1 MKAKNKSHFVEFLAK
16 LICMFVVFP
25 LVALFTAGV
34 VVGLVQPDKSD
45 TLMKIAIL
53 LFALCSGVWVGVQS
67 FIFLSPSE

>member
-1 MKAKNKSHFVEFLAK
+1 MKAKHKSHLVEFLAK

-25 LVALFTAGV
+25 FVVLFTAGV

-53 LFALCSGVWVGVQS
+53 LFALCSGGLVGINA
-67 FIFLSPSE
+67 FTFLSPSD